1 MPIMVERLT
10 APATV
15 TPLERLPPRPLGKS
29 GDPSYRENL
38 IQGLVDAHP
47 SILPVQEIEPVFE
60 GLRSV
65 CMELPLRGGDREK
78 YLDNL
83 LISPAGRVC
92 LVECKL
98 WRNGEAEREAVAQ
111 ILDYAG
117 EIARMSYEE
126 LRLAVRRALK
136 RPEGDPIIE
145 RVIGN
150 AVGDQQRGDFID
162 GVARSLSRGE
172 FLLLLVGDY
181 VRPGVRGIAEFLQRH
196 ASLGFAFGLVEMAIY
211 RCHGTE
217 GPFYLQ
223 PRVIARTEIITRTV
237 FLAAP
242 EKAIPSI
249 TEVEAPKKPITLS
262 EEEFFDDLAKADP
275 AYPQQLRG
283 FLQRCKDRGCVP
295 TLRRK
300 YVLYVDDPLGSR
312 INLGAID
319 KNGTVEFWGMAA
331 RDAEVGAPIGRRYLD
346 RIAALVAG
354 TSVKDDLPRAGD
366 WHLVFNGRASVPLRD
381 MLKHEDQWLP
391 AITDVVDGFARISR
405 EQAD

>member
-1 MPIMVERLT
+1 MVERLT
-10 APATV
+10 TPAMA
-15 TPLERLPPRPLGKS
+15 TPLERLPARPPVNS
-29 GDPSYRENL
+29 GDEGYRENL

-47 SILPVQEIEPVFE
+47 SILPVQEIEPIFE

-65 CMELPLRGGDREK
+65 CTELPLRGGDREK

-83 LISPAGRVC
+83 LINPAGRVC

-117 EIARMSYEE
+117 EISRMSYGE

-136 RPEGDPIIE
+136 RPEGDPIVE
-145 RVIGN
+145 RVIGD
-150 AVGDQQRGDFID
+150 AAGDQQRGDFID
-162 GVARSLSRGE
+162 GVARALSRGE

-196 ASLGFAFGLVEMAIY
+196 AGLGFAFGLIEMAMY
-211 RCHGTE
+211 RRQGTD

-237 FLAAP
+237 FIAAP
-242 EKAIPSI
+242 EKAMPSI
-249 TEVEAPKKPITLS
+249 TEVEPPKKPSTLS
-262 EEEFFDDLAKADP
+262 DEQFFAELAKADP
-275 AYPQQLRG
+275 TYPQQLRD
-283 FLQRCKDRGCVP
+283 FLAWCRDRGCAP
-295 TLRRK
+295 TLLRK
-300 YVLYVDDPLGSR
+300 YVLYIDDPLGSR

-331 RDAEVGAPIGRRYLD
+331 RDAEIGSPAGRRYLD
-346 RIAALVAG
+346 RIASLVQGA
-354 TSVKDDLPRAGD
+354 SVKDDLPRAGD
-366 WHLVFNGRASVPLRD
+366 WHLVYRGRASVPLRD
-381 MLKHEDQWLP
+381 ILDHKEQWLV
-391 AITDVVDGFARISR
+391 AIAEIVDDFARIGR
-405 EQAD
+405 EQTGK